1 MNCNTHWNLAP
12 SPNQAGCPH
21 CLTLPLLV
29 QPCGACASRD
39 IVIKELRADLIAE
52 RSAHKE
58 KRMLEAELAAQ
69 AEACRVYREAL
80 EEIEGSLT
88 DWREG
93 LDYNME
99 VLRAIARKAL
109 EPKGEKI

>member
-1 MNCNTHWNLAP
+1 MSEEKFTKETAPIMCAYCSFETPAP
-12 SPNQAGCPH
+12 SELKT
-21 CLTLPLLV
+21 LTDHVLVCEYHPL
-29 QPCGACASRD
+29 R
-39 IVIKELRADLIAE
+39 K
-52 RSAHKE
+52 
-58 KRMLEAELAAQ
+58 ELAAQ

>member
-1 MNCNTHWNLAP
+1 M
-12 SPNQAGCPH
+12 SEEFDKGFDAGF
-21 CLTLPLLV
+21 LE
-29 QPCGACASRD
+29 GEASKE
-39 IVIKELRADLIAE
+39 KELT
-52 RSAHKE
+52 
-58 KRMLEAELAAQ
+58 AQ

>member
-58 KRMLEAELAAQ
+58 KRMLEAELAEAQ
-69 AEACRVYREAL
+69 KRIEEKHIKIKQALVETENYGGAGKRKIATELLKEAL
-80 EEIEGSLT
+80 NI
-88 DWREG
+88 
-93 LDYNME
+93 
-99 VLRAIARKAL
+99 
-109 EPKGEKI
+109 